1 MWVCTHTH
9 RVDLDGV
16 PYGCFSSVQRLS
28 QVLRTNLI
36 TSVPGS
42 IATGSGSMATD
53 NGYTHKTCGSISS
66 SLIQDQAMLLQHQLP
81 HDSLKTSV
89 PKCVYMRGNAKEIL
103 HTHSHGTAAQPSH
116 HSYTSWDHVCYL
128 DTRSRY
134 IHVLAA
140 EEVQVA

>member
-28 QVLRTNLI
+28 QVLQTNLI

-53 NGYTHKTCGSISS
+53 NGYIHKTCGSISS
-66 SLIQDQAMLLQHQLP
+66 SLIQDQAMSLQHQLP
-81 HDSLKTSV
+81 HDSRPLSLRV
-89 PKCVYMRGNAKEIL
+89 YERKCKRDTP